1 MIFREPSIL
10 FHRAFT
16 LKKYNGCI
24 TAAGAGRVSAT
35 AADDGLVAND
45 GVLIRGGTLAVT
57 AGGGSA
63 NTAVKT
69 GNAMFGG
76 WDAGTVEEEAA
87 SMKGV
92 KAQTALEITGG
103 TLTLDTADDS
113 LHSNGT
119 AAVSGGAITAQTGDD
134 SLHADDTLTVSGG
147 EITVTQSYEGI
158 EAGVILVTGGAI
170 DVTASDDGFNAAGGT
185 DDSAENGMFG
195 PDAFA
200 SDATKSLTFEGGTGN
215 LGGMR
220 EPGGMQAPDG
230 MQQPGGR
237 AF

>member
-1 MIFREPSIL
+1 MIFREPSVL
-10 FHRAFT
+10 FHRDFT

-24 TAAGAGRVSAT
+24 TAAGAERVSAT
-35 AADDGLVAND
+35 AVDDGLVAND
-45 GVLIRGGTLAVT
+45 GVLISGGALAVT
-57 AGGGSA
+57 SGGGSA

-76 WDAGTVEEEAA
+76 WDAGTAEEETT

-119 AAVSGGAITAQTGDD
+119 AAVSGGAITA
-134 SLHADDTLTVSGG
+134 LTVSGTSFTMNGGVLLGTGSQGMLETPG
-147 EITVTQSYEGI
+147 EDSAQNTLSVSCSG
-158 EAGVILVTGGAI
+158 EAGSVVE
-170 DVTASDDGFNAAGGT
+170 VQ
-185 DDSAENGMFG
+185 
-195 PDAFA
+195 DA
-200 SDATKSLTFEGGTGN
+200 D
-215 LGGMR
+215 
-220 EPGGMQAPDG
+220 GGMQAPDN

>member
-10 FHRAFT
+10 FHRDFT
-16 LKKYNGCI
+16 LKKYNSCI

-45 GVLIRGGTLAVT
+45 GVLISGGALAVT
-57 AGGGSA
+57 SGGGSA

-76 WDAGTVEEEAA
+76 WDAGTAEEETT

-103 TLTLDTADDS
+103 TLMLDTADDS

-119 AAVSGGAITAQTGDD
+119 AAVSGGAITAQTGDGGTV
-134 SLHADDTLTVSGG
+134 LVSGPTDGANSIFDSGTSFTMNGGVLLGTGSQGMLETPG
-147 EITVTQSYEGI
+147 EDSAQNTLSVSCSG
-158 EAGVILVTGGAI
+158 EAGSVVEVQGADGGI
-170 DVTASDDGFNAAGGT
+170 
-185 DDSAENGMFG
+185 
-195 PDAFA
+195 
-200 SDATKSLTFEGGTGN
+200 
-215 LGGMR
+215 
-220 EPGGMQAPDG
+220 QAPDN

>member
-10 FHRAFT
+10 FHRTFT
-16 LKKYNGCI
+16 LKKYNSCI

-45 GVLIRGGTLAVT
+45 GVLISGGALAVT
-57 AGGGSA
+57 SGGESA

-76 WDAGTVEEEAA
+76 WDAGTAEEETA

-92 KAQTALEITGG
+92 KTQNALEITGG

-119 AAVSGGAITAQTGDD
+119 AAVS
-134 SLHADDTLTVSGG
+134 
-147 EITVTQSYEGI
+147 
-158 EAGVILVTGGAI
+158 GGAI

-200 SDATKSLTFEGGTGN
+200 SDATKTLTFEGGTGN

-237 AF
+237 AFWDVGTPESGTTIRGEK

>member
-10 FHRAFT
+10 FHRDFT
-16 LKKYNGCI
+16 LKKYNSCI

-45 GVLIRGGTLAVT
+45 GVLISGGALAVT
-57 AGGGSA
+57 SGGGSA

-76 WDAGTVEEEAA
+76 WDAGTAEEETT

-119 AAVSGGAITAQTGDD
+119 AAVSGGT
-134 SLHADDTLTVSGG
+134 
-147 EITVTQSYEGI
+147 
-158 EAGVILVTGGAI
+158 I

-200 SDATKSLTFEGGTGN
+200 SDVTKSLTFEGGAGN

-220 EPGGMQAPDG
+220 EPGGMQAPDT
-230 MQQPGGR
+230 MQQPAEERSEASVCPNREPQPVAKNEFFVTISGGL
-237 AF
+237 

>member
-10 FHRAFT
+10 FHRDFT
-16 LKKYNGCI
+16 LKKYNSCI

-45 GVLIRGGTLAVT
+45 GVLISGGALAVT
-57 AGGGSA
+57 SGGGSA

-76 WDAGTVEEEAA
+76 WDAGTAEEETA

-119 AAVSGGAITAQTGDD
+119 AAVSGGT
-134 SLHADDTLTVSGG
+134 
-147 EITVTQSYEGI
+147 
-158 EAGVILVTGGAI
+158 I

-220 EPGGMQAPDG
+220 EPGGMQAPDN

>member
-10 FHRAFT
+10 FHRDFT
-16 LKKYNGCI
+16 LKKYNSCI

-45 GVLIRGGTLAVT
+45 GVLISGGALAVT

-76 WDAGTVEEEAA
+76 WDAGTAEEEAA

-92 KAQTALEITGG
+92 KAQNALEITGG

-119 AAVSGGAITAQTGDD
+119 AAVSGGT
-134 SLHADDTLTVSGG
+134 
-147 EITVTQSYEGI
+147 
-158 EAGVILVTGGAI
+158 I

-200 SDATKSLTFEGGTGN
+200 SDATKTLTFEGGTGN
-215 LGGMR
+215 LGGMQ

-230 MQQPGGR
+230 MQQPGGK

>member
-10 FHRAFT
+10 FHRDFT

-45 GVLIRGGTLAVT
+45 GVLISGGALAVT

-76 WDAGTVEEEAA
+76 WDAGTSEEEAA

-92 KAQTALEITGG
+92 KAQNALEITGG

-119 AAVSGGAITAQTGDD
+119 AAVS
-134 SLHADDTLTVSGG
+134 
-147 EITVTQSYEGI
+147 
-158 EAGVILVTGGAI
+158 GGAI

-200 SDATKSLTFEGGTGN
+200 SDATRTLTFEGGAGN

-220 EPGGMQAPDG
+220 EPGGMQAPDN

>member
-10 FHRAFT
+10 FHRDFT

-45 GVLIRGGTLAVT
+45 GVLISGGALAVT
-57 AGGGSA
+57 SGGGSA

-76 WDAGTVEEEAA
+76 WDARAAEEEAA

-92 KAQTALEITGG
+92 KAQNALEITGG

-119 AAVSGGAITAQTGDD
+119 AAVS
-134 SLHADDTLTVSGG
+134 
-147 EITVTQSYEGI
+147 
-158 EAGVILVTGGAI
+158 GGAI

-200 SDATKSLTFEGGTGN
+200 SDATKSLTFEGGAGN

-230 MQQPGGR
+230 MQRPGGR

>member
-10 FHRAFT
+10 FHRDFT
-16 LKKYNGCI
+16 LKKYNSCI

-45 GVLIRGGTLAVT
+45 GVLISGGMLAVT

-76 WDAGTVEEEAA
+76 WDAGTAEEETT

-119 AAVSGGAITAQTGDD
+119 AAVSGGT
-134 SLHADDTLTVSGG
+134 
-147 EITVTQSYEGI
+147 
-158 EAGVILVTGGAI
+158 I

-195 PDAFA
+195 PDAFV
-200 SDATKSLTFEGGTGN
+200 SDATKTLTFEGGAGN

-220 EPGGMQAPDG
+220 EPGGMQAPDD
-230 MQQPGGR
+230 MQPGER

>member
-16 LKKYNGCI
+16 LKKYNSCI

-45 GVLIRGGTLAVT
+45 GVLISGGTLAVT

-76 WDAGTVEEEAA
+76 WDAGTAEEETT

-103 TLTLDTADDS
+103 
-113 LHSNGT
+113 
-119 AAVSGGAITAQTGDD
+119 
-134 SLHADDTLTVSGG
+134 TLTVSGG

-158 EAGVILVTGGAI
+158 EAGVILVTGGTI

-200 SDATKSLTFEGGTGN
+200 SDATKTLTFEGGTGN
-215 LGGMR
+215 L
-220 EPGGMQAPDG
+220 GGMQAPDG

-237 AF
+237 AFRSVGTPESGTTTRGEK

>member
-10 FHRAFT
+10 FHRDFT
-16 LKKYNGCI
+16 LKKYNSCI

-45 GVLIRGGTLAVT
+45 GVLISGGTLAVT

-76 WDAGTVEEEAA
+76 WDAGTAEEEAA

-92 KAQTALEITGG
+92 KAHNALEITGG

-119 AAVSGGAITAQTGDD
+119 AAVSGGT
-134 SLHADDTLTVSGG
+134 
-147 EITVTQSYEGI
+147 
-158 EAGVILVTGGAI
+158 I

-200 SDATKSLTFEGGTGN
+200 SDATKTPTFEGGTGN
-215 LGGMR
+215 LGGM
-220 EPGGMQAPDG
+220 QAPDN
-230 MQQPGGR
+230 MQQPDNMQLPGGR

>member
-1 MIFREPSIL
+1 
-10 FHRAFT
+10 
-16 LKKYNGCI
+16 
-24 TAAGAGRVSAT
+24 
-35 AADDGLVAND
+35 
-45 GVLIRGGTLAVT
+45 
-57 AGGGSA
+57 
-63 NTAVKT
+63 
-69 GNAMFGG
+69 
-76 WDAGTVEEEAA
+76 
-87 SMKGV
+87 MKGV
-92 KAQTALEITGG
+92 KAQNALEITGG

-134 SLHADDTLTVSGG
+134 GLHADDTLTVSGG

-158 EAGVILVTGGAI
+158 EAGVILVTGGTI

-215 LGGMR
+215 LGGM
-220 EPGGMQAPDG
+220 QAPDG

>member
-10 FHRAFT
+10 FHRTFT
-16 LKKYNGCI
+16 LKKYNSCI

-45 GVLIRGGTLAVT
+45 GILISGGTLAVT
-57 AGGGSA
+57 SGGGSA

-69 GNAMFGG
+69 GNAMFGRG
-76 WDAGTVEEEAA
+76 RG
-87 SMKGV
+87 
-92 KAQTALEITGG
+92 
-103 TLTLDTADDS
+103 
-113 LHSNGT
+113 
-119 AAVSGGAITAQTGDD
+119 
-134 SLHADDTLTVSGG
+134 
-147 EITVTQSYEGI
+147 
-158 EAGVILVTGGAI
+158 
-170 DVTASDDGFNAAGGT
+170 DGFNAAGGT

-200 SDATKSLTFEGGTGN
+200 SDATKTLTFEGSTGN

-220 EPGGMQAPDG
+220 EPGGMQAPAN

>member
-10 FHRAFT
+10 FHRDFT
-16 LKKYNGCI
+16 LKKYNSCI

-45 GVLIRGGTLAVT
+45 GVLISGGALAVT
-57 AGGGSA
+57 SGGGSA

-76 WDAGTVEEEAA
+76 WDAGTAEEEAA

-92 KAQTALEITGG
+92 KAQNALEIT
-103 TLTLDTADDS
+103 
-113 LHSNGT
+113 
-119 AAVSGGAITAQTGDD
+119 
-134 SLHADDTLTVSGG
+134 
-147 EITVTQSYEGI
+147 
-158 EAGVILVTGGAI
+158 
-170 DVTASDDGFNAAGGT
+170 GGT

-200 SDATKSLTFEGGTGN
+200 SDATKTLTFEGGTGN

-220 EPGGMQAPDG
+220 EPGGMQAPDN
-230 MQQPGGR
+230 MQRPGGR

>member
-10 FHRAFT
+10 FHRDFT

-35 AADDGLVAND
+35 AVDDGLVAND
-45 GVLIRGGTLAVT
+45 GVLISGGTLAVT
-57 AGGGSA
+57 SGGGSA

-76 WDAGTVEEEAA
+76 WDAGTAEEETT

-119 AAVSGGAITAQTGDD
+119 AAVSGGAITA
-134 SLHADDTLTVSGG
+134 LTVSGG
-147 EITVTQSYEGI
+147 TVLVSGPTDGANSIFDSGTSFTMNGGVLLGTGSQGMLETPGEDSAQNTLSVSCSG
-158 EAGVILVTGGAI
+158 EAGSVVE
-170 DVTASDDGFNAAGGT
+170 VQ
-185 DDSAENGMFG
+185 
-195 PDAFA
+195 DA
-200 SDATKSLTFEGGTGN
+200 D
-215 LGGMR
+215 
-220 EPGGMQAPDG
+220 GGMQAPDN

>member
-1 MIFREPSIL
+1 MIFREPSVL
-10 FHRAFT
+10 FHRHFT

-45 GVLIRGGTLAVT
+45 GVLIRGGALAVT
-57 AGGGSA
+57 SGGGSA

-76 WDAGTVEEEAA
+76 WDAGTAEEETT

-103 TLTLDTADDS
+103 T
-113 LHSNGT
+113 
-119 AAVSGGAITAQTGDD
+119 
-134 SLHADDTLTVSGG
+134 
-147 EITVTQSYEGI
+147 
-158 EAGVILVTGGAI
+158 I
-170 DVTASDDGFNAAGGT
+170 DVTAS
-185 DDSAENGMFG
+185 
-195 PDAFA
+195 DAFA
-200 SDATKSLTFEGGTGN
+200 SDATKTLTFEGGAGN

-220 EPGGMQAPDG
+220 EPGGMQAPDT

>member
-10 FHRAFT
+10 FHRTFT

-45 GVLIRGGTLAVT
+45 GVLISGGMLAVT

-76 WDAGTVEEEAA
+76 WDAGTAEEETA

-119 AAVSGGAITAQTGDD
+119 AAVSGGT
-134 SLHADDTLTVSGG
+134 
-147 EITVTQSYEGI
+147 
-158 EAGVILVTGGAI
+158 I

-200 SDATKSLTFEGGTGN
+200 SDVTKSLMFEGGAGN

>member
-10 FHRAFT
+10 FHRDFT

-45 GVLIRGGTLAVT
+45 GVLISGGALAVT

-76 WDAGTVEEEAA
+76 WDAGTSEEEAA

-92 KAQTALEITGG
+92 KAQNELEITGG

-119 AAVSGGAITAQTGDD
+119 AAVS
-134 SLHADDTLTVSGG
+134 
-147 EITVTQSYEGI
+147 
-158 EAGVILVTGGAI
+158 GGAI

-200 SDATKSLTFEGGTGN
+200 SDATKSMTFEGGTGN

-220 EPGGMQAPDG
+220 EPGGMQEPDN

>member
-10 FHRAFT
+10 FHRTFT

-45 GVLIRGGTLAVT
+45 GVLISGGTLAVT
-57 AGGGSA
+57 SGGGRA

-76 WDAGTVEEEAA
+76 WDAGTAEEETT

-119 AAVSGGAITAQTGDD
+119 AAVSGG
-134 SLHADDTLTVSGG
+134 
-147 EITVTQSYEGI
+147 
-158 EAGVILVTGGAI
+158 
-170 DVTASDDGFNAAGGT
+170 T

-200 SDATKSLTFEGGTGN
+200 SDATKTLTFEGGAGN

-220 EPGGMQAPDG
+220 EPGGMQAPDT

>member
-10 FHRAFT
+10 FHRVFT

-45 GVLIRGGTLAVT
+45 GVLISGGALAVT
-57 AGGGSA
+57 SGGGSA

-76 WDAGTVEEEAA
+76 WDAGTAEEETT

-119 AAVSGGAITAQTGDD
+119 AAVSGGAI
-134 SLHADDTLTVSGG
+134 
-147 EITVTQSYEGI
+147 
-158 EAGVILVTGGAI
+158 

-200 SDATKSLTFEGGTGN
+200 SDATKTLTFEGGTGN
-215 LGGMR
+215 L
-220 EPGGMQAPDG
+220 GGMQAPDG

>member
-10 FHRAFT
+10 FHRDFT
-16 LKKYNGCI
+16 LKKYNSCI

-45 GVLIRGGTLAVT
+45 GVLI
-57 AGGGSA
+57 S
-63 NTAVKT
+63 
-69 GNAMFGG
+69 
-76 WDAGTVEEEAA
+76 
-87 SMKGV
+87 
-92 KAQTALEITGG
+92 
-103 TLTLDTADDS
+103 
-113 LHSNGT
+113 
-119 AAVSGGAITAQTGDD
+119 
-134 SLHADDTLTVSGG
+134 
-147 EITVTQSYEGI
+147 
-158 EAGVILVTGGAI
+158 GGAI

-220 EPGGMQAPDG
+220 EPDN

>member
-10 FHRAFT
+10 FHRDFT
-16 LKKYNGCI
+16 LKKYNSCI

-45 GVLIRGGTLAVT
+45 GVLISGGALAVT
-57 AGGGSA
+57 SGGGSA

-76 WDAGTVEEEAA
+76 WDAGTAEEETT
-87 SMKGV
+87 SMKGIKV
-92 KAQTALEITGG
+92 QTALEITGG

-119 AAVSGGAITAQTGDD
+119 AAVSGGT
-134 SLHADDTLTVSGG
+134 
-147 EITVTQSYEGI
+147 
-158 EAGVILVTGGAI
+158 I
-170 DVTASDDGFNAAGGT
+170 DV
-185 DDSAENGMFG
+185 
-195 PDAFA
+195 
-200 SDATKSLTFEGGTGN
+200 TKSLTFEGGAGN
-215 LGGMR
+215 LGGIR
-220 EPGGMQAPDG
+220 EPGGMQAPNN

>member
-1 MIFREPSIL
+1 MIFRDPSVL
-10 FHRAFT
+10 FHRDFT

-45 GVLIRGGTLAVT
+45 GVLISGGTLAVT
-57 AGGGSA
+57 SGGGSA

-76 WDAGTVEEEAA
+76 WDAGTAEEETT

-103 TLTLDTADDS
+103 MLTLDTADDS

-119 AAVSGGAITAQTGDD
+119 AAVSGGTITA
-134 SLHADDTLTVSGG
+134 LTVRGGTVLVSGPTDGANSIFDSGTSFTMNGGVLLGTGSQGMLETPG
-147 EITVTQSYEGI
+147 EDSAQNTLSVACSG
-158 EAGVILVTGGAI
+158 EAGSVVE
-170 DVTASDDGFNAAGGT
+170 VQ
-185 DDSAENGMFG
+185 
-195 PDAFA
+195 DA
-200 SDATKSLTFEGGTGN
+200 D
-215 LGGMR
+215 
-220 EPGGMQAPDG
+220 GGMQAPDN

>member
-10 FHRAFT
+10 FHRDFT
-16 LKKYNGCI
+16 LKKYNSCI

-45 GVLIRGGTLAVT
+45 GVLISGGALAVT
-57 AGGGSA
+57 SGGGSA

-76 WDAGTVEEEAA
+76 WDAGTAEETA

-119 AAVSGGAITAQTGDD
+119 AAVSGGT
-134 SLHADDTLTVSGG
+134 
-147 EITVTQSYEGI
+147 
-158 EAGVILVTGGAI
+158 I

-215 LGGMR
+215 LGGMQ
-220 EPGGMQAPDG
+220 EPGGMQAPDN

>member
-10 FHRAFT
+10 FHRDFT
-16 LKKYNGCI
+16 LKKYNSCI

-35 AADDGLVAND
+35 TADDGLVAND
-45 GVLIRGGTLAVT
+45 GVLISGGALAVT
-57 AGGGSA
+57 SGGGSA

-76 WDAGTVEEEAA
+76 WDAGTAEEEAA
-87 SMKGV
+87 SMKGI
-92 KAQTALEITGG
+92 KAQNALEITGG

-119 AAVSGGAITAQTGDD
+119 AAVSGGT
-134 SLHADDTLTVSGG
+134 
-147 EITVTQSYEGI
+147 
-158 EAGVILVTGGAI
+158 I

-200 SDATKSLTFEGGTGN
+200 SDATKSLTFEGGAGN

-220 EPGGMQAPDG
+220 EPGGMQAPDN

>member
-10 FHRAFT
+10 FHRDFT

-45 GVLIRGGTLAVT
+45 GVLISGGALAVT
-57 AGGGSA
+57 SGGGSA

-76 WDAGTVEEEAA
+76 WDAGTAEETT

-92 KAQTALEITGG
+92 KAQNALEITGG

-119 AAVSGGAITAQTGDD
+119 AAVSGGAITAQTG
-134 SLHADDTLTVSGG
+134 
-147 EITVTQSYEGI
+147 
-158 EAGVILVTGGAI
+158 
-170 DVTASDDGFNAAGGT
+170 DDGFNAAGGT

-220 EPGGMQAPDG
+220 EPGGMQAPDN

>member
-10 FHRAFT
+10 FHRDFT
-16 LKKYNGCI
+16 LKKYNSCI

-35 AADDGLVAND
+35 ADDDGLVAND
-45 GVLIRGGTLAVT
+45 GVLISGGALAVT
-57 AGGGSA
+57 SGGGSA

-76 WDAGTVEEEAA
+76 WDAGTAEEEAA

-92 KAQTALEITGG
+92 KAQNALEITGG
-103 TLTLDTADDS
+103 T
-113 LHSNGT
+113 
-119 AAVSGGAITAQTGDD
+119 
-134 SLHADDTLTVSGG
+134 
-147 EITVTQSYEGI
+147 
-158 EAGVILVTGGAI
+158 I
-170 DVTASDDGFNAAGGT
+170 DVTASDDGIHAAGGT

-200 SDATKSLTFEGGTGN
+200 SDATKTLTFEGGTGN

-220 EPGGMQAPDG
+220 EPGGMQAPDN
-230 MQQPGGR
+230 MQRPGGR

>member
-1 MIFREPSIL
+1 
-10 FHRAFT
+10 
-16 LKKYNGCI
+16 
-24 TAAGAGRVSAT
+24 
-35 AADDGLVAND
+35 
-45 GVLIRGGTLAVT
+45 
-57 AGGGSA
+57 
-63 NTAVKT
+63 
-69 GNAMFGG
+69 
-76 WDAGTVEEEAA
+76 
-87 SMKGV
+87 MKGV

-119 AAVSGGAITAQTGDD
+119 AAVSGGT
-134 SLHADDTLTVSGG
+134 
-147 EITVTQSYEGI
+147 
-158 EAGVILVTGGAI
+158 I

-185 DDSAENGMFG
+185 DDTAENGMFG

>member
-10 FHRAFT
+10 FHRDFT

-45 GVLIRGGTLAVT
+45 GVLISGGALAVT

-76 WDAGTVEEEAA
+76 WDAGTSEEEAA

-92 KAQTALEITGG
+92 KAQNALEITGG

-119 AAVSGGAITAQTGDD
+119 AAVS
-134 SLHADDTLTVSGG
+134 
-147 EITVTQSYEGI
+147 
-158 EAGVILVTGGAI
+158 GGAI

-220 EPGGMQAPDG
+220 EPGGMQAPDN

>member
-1 MIFREPSIL
+1 MIFRDPSVL
-10 FHRAFT
+10 FHRTFT

-24 TAAGAGRVSAT
+24 TAAGTGRVSAT

-45 GVLIRGGTLAVT
+45 GVLISGGTLAVT

-76 WDAGTVEEEAA
+76 WDAGAAEETA

-119 AAVSGGAITAQTGDD
+119 AAVSGGT
-134 SLHADDTLTVSGG
+134 
-147 EITVTQSYEGI
+147 
-158 EAGVILVTGGAI
+158 I

-200 SDATKSLTFEGGTGN
+200 SDVTKSLTFEGGAGN

-220 EPGGMQAPDG
+220 EPGGMQAPDN

>member
-10 FHRAFT
+10 FHRDFT

-45 GVLIRGGTLAVT
+45 GVLISGGALAVT

-76 WDAGTVEEEAA
+76 WDAGTAEKE
-87 SMKGV
+87 
-92 KAQTALEITGG
+92 
-103 TLTLDTADDS
+103 
-113 LHSNGT
+113 
-119 AAVSGGAITAQTGDD
+119 
-134 SLHADDTLTVSGG
+134 
-147 EITVTQSYEGI
+147 
-158 EAGVILVTGGAI
+158 
-170 DVTASDDGFNAAGGT
+170 TASDDGFNAAGGT

-200 SDATKSLTFEGGTGN
+200 SDATKTLTFEGGTGN

-220 EPGGMQAPDG
+220 EPGGMQAPDN
-230 MQQPGGR
+230 MQRPGGR

>member
-10 FHRAFT
+10 FHRTFT
-16 LKKYNGCI
+16 LKKYNSCI

-76 WDAGTVEEEAA
+76 WDAGTAEEEAA

-92 KAQTALEITGG
+92 KAQNALEITGG

-119 AAVSGGAITAQTGDD
+119 AAVS
-134 SLHADDTLTVSGG
+134 
-147 EITVTQSYEGI
+147 
-158 EAGVILVTGGAI
+158 GGAI

>member
-10 FHRAFT
+10 FHRTFT
-16 LKKYNGCI
+16 LKKYNSCI

-35 AADDGLVAND
+35 VADDGLVAND
-45 GVLIRGGTLAVT
+45 GVLISGGALAVT
-57 AGGGSA
+57 SGGGSA

-76 WDAGTVEEEAA
+76 WDAGTAEEEAA

-92 KAQTALEITGG
+92 KAQNALEITGG

-119 AAVSGGAITAQTGDD
+119 AAVS
-134 SLHADDTLTVSGG
+134 
-147 EITVTQSYEGI
+147 
-158 EAGVILVTGGAI
+158 GGAI

-200 SDATKSLTFEGGTGN
+200 SDATKTLTFESGTGN

-220 EPGGMQAPDG
+220 EPGGMQAPDN